1 MSGVMGL
8 FLVQARRE
16 RVFLPVW
23 ILGIAFL
30 GFIIANAVATEFAD
44 EASRAAIITVA
55 GASPAFLF
63 VRGLPDGTGIGAVVF
78 FQGYAF
84 TAVLAGLM
92 STFLVIRHTRTDE
105 ELGRAE
111 LIGSVPVRRAAPLI
125 ATLILGG
132 IANLALA
139 LCVAAG
145 FVAAGLPGSGAFTG
159 GAAVGAVGAFFVA
172 VSALVAQVMP
182 SGRAANGAAAGLVGA
197 AYFVRGIG
205 DAFGAPSSDL
215 TQVTSGWF
223 SWFSPIG
230 WGQRSRPFSVADPTP
245 LLVLTGV
252 SIVLSLAVLTLRSR
266 RDLGES
272 LLPERAGRDRAASGG
287 TSFLGL
293 AWRQQRLT
301 LLGWCIFAALLGS
314 IAGGL
319 GPVVT
324 NVIGG
329 NESLRE
335 LIVRLV
341 PGGRGELIDVFTTA
355 LLGIAG
361 VLAAAAGIQ
370 VVLRLRAEEAEG
382 RAELLLA
389 TPRTSAR
396 WLAAN
401 LVLATGSAV
410 AVAAVAGT
418 ATTVGLALSGV
429 ASGPP
434 GLLIGAALAH
444 VPAAVVFVAVTA
456 VAFATVPRM
465 SIAFGWGFLAVGLVL
480 GEFGELLRL
489 PVWLQDLSP
498 FRHTAAMPVEAFDP
512 ATALAMTG
520 LAVAGAGIA
529 AYLLRRR
536 DLTA

>member
-16 RVFLPVW
+16 RVLLPVW

-44 EASRAAIITVA
+44 EASRAAIIAVA

-111 LIGSVPVRRAAPLI
+111 LIGSVPVRRAAPLM

-132 IANLALA
+132 MANVALT

-145 FVAAGLPGSGAFTG
+145 FLAAGLPGPGAFTA

-172 VSALVAQVMP
+172 VSAVVAQIMP

-205 DAFGAPSSDL
+205 DAFGTPSSDL
-215 TQVTSGWF
+215 IHVTSGWF
-223 SWFSPIG
+223 SWLSPIG
-230 WGQRSRPFSVADPTP
+230 WGQRSRPFTVADPTP
-245 LLVLTGV
+245 LMVLAAVSLVLA
-252 SIVLSLAVLTLRSR
+252 LAVLALRSR

-272 LLPERAGRDRAASGG
+272 LLPEHAGRDRAAPGG
-287 TSFLGL
+287 NSFLGL

-324 NVIGG
+324 NAIGG
-329 NESLRE
+329 NQSLRE

-341 PGGRGELIDVFTTA
+341 TGGRGELIDVFTTA

-389 TPRTSAR
+389 TPHSAAR

-401 LVLATGSAV
+401 LILATVSAV
-410 AVAAVAGT
+410 VVAAVAGT
-418 ATTVGLALSGV
+418 AATVGLALSGV

-434 GLLIGAALAH
+434 GLLVSAALAH

-456 VAFATVPRM
+456 VAFATIPRM

-480 GEFGELLRL
+480 GQFGELMRL
-489 PVWLQDLSP
+489 PAWLQDLSP
-498 FRHTAAMPVEAFDP
+498 FRHTAAMPIEAFDP
-512 ATALAMTG
+512 AAALTMTG
-520 LAVAGAGIA
+520 IAVAGAGLA

>member
-1 MSGVMGL
+1 MFGVLRL
-8 FLVQARRE
+8 FLVQVRRE
-16 RVFLPVW
+16 RILLPVW
-23 ILGIAFL
+23 ILGIALL
-30 GFIIANAVATEFAD
+30 GFFISSAVVTEFGD
-44 EASRAAIITVA
+44 EASRRAIITVA

-63 VRGLPDGTGIGAVVF
+63 IRGLPDGTSVGAVVF

-111 LIGSVPVRRAAPLI
+111 LIDSTPVGRAAPI
-125 ATLILGG
+125 TATLLLGG
-132 IANLALA
+132 AANLVLA

-145 FVAAGLPGSGAFTG
+145 YAAAGLPGSGALTA
-159 GAAVGAVGAFFVA
+159 GAAVGAVGVFFVA
-172 VSALVAQVMP
+172 VSGLVAQIMP
-182 SGRAANGAAAGLVGA
+182 SGRAANGTAAALVGG

-205 DAFGAPSSDL
+205 DAFGTPSSDL
-215 TQVTSGWF
+215 TQVTSGWL

-230 WGQRSRPFSVADPTP
+230 WGQRSRPFTVADPLP
-245 LLVLTGV
+245 LLVLTSAG
-252 SIVLSLAVLTLRSR
+252 LLLAFAVVVLRSR

-272 LLPERAGRDRAASGG
+272 LLAERMGRERAAAGSS
-287 TSFLGL
+287 SFLGL
-293 AWRQQRLT
+293 AWHQQRFT
-301 LLGWCIFAALLGS
+301 LLEWCLFAALLGS

-324 NVIGG
+324 DVIGG

-335 LIVRLV
+335 LILRRV
-341 PGGRGELIDVFTTA
+341 PGGRGEIIDVFTTA

-370 VVLRLRAEEAEG
+370 VVLRLRAEEAQG

-389 TPRTSAR
+389 APRSWVR

-401 LVLATGSAV
+401 LILAAASAV
-410 AVAAVAGT
+410 IVAVVAGT
-418 ATTVGLALSGV
+418 AAAAGLALSGS

-444 VPAAVVFVAVTA
+444 VPAAVVFIAVAA
-456 VAFATVPRM
+456 VAFSLIPRA
-465 SIAFGWGFLAVGLVL
+465 SIAVGWGFLAVGLVL
-480 GEFGELLRL
+480 GQFGELMRL
-489 PVWLQDLSP
+489 PAWLQDLSP

-512 ATALAMTG
+512 MAALIMTG
-520 LAVAGAGIA
+520 MALFGAGLA
-529 AYLLRRR
+529 GYLLRQR